1 MIISIMSFSFQLDNE
16 MEHSLE
22 SQIVQDADRLDALG
36 SIGIARIFL
45 YAGSKGSILY
55 DLNIKPRIVMT
66 KSSYRNGKSTVINHF
81 YEKLLLLK
89 DKMHTK
95 TGKRLAKKRH
105 AFMEKYLIQFFDE
118 WKNIQ

>member
-16 MEHSLE
+16 MEYSLE

-66 KSSYRNGKSTVINHF
+66 KSSYRNGKSTAINHF